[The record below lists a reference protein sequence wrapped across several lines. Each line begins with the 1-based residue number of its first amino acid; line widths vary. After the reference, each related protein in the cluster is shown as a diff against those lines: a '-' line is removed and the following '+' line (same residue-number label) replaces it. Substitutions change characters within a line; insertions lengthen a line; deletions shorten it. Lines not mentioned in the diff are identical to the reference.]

1 VSDFSK
7 HSFELPFE
15 QQAIWAKGFHPTGG
29 FVEFKKEDVEQSI
42 PERFESIVRMH
53 PDRIT
58 VKAGHQVV
66 TYAELNALAN
76 RVAHTVLAE
85 RGSEAEPVAILSEK
99 GIGQLASMLGVL
111 KAGKFVVLLDPS
123 FPTARIKA
131 VLEDSQASLVIT
143 DAQNASLARE
153 LLHTRCRLIEFE
165 SIDCRTS
172 NEDLHLPISP
182 KAFAFIFYTSG
193 STGQPKGVVW
203 NHSNLLHGIRLRTNE
218 THACKDDRITFLF
231 SSTAN
236 AVTNIFLALLNGAE
250 LLPFDVQRE
259 GVIHLAGW
267 LVRERISICWIS
279 SPLFRNL
286 YETLTGEERFPDLR
300 LIRTASEAVYKTD
313 IDLYKKHF
321 SPNCIFLTGLSSSE
335 AGQLSTYL
343 IDHKTE
349 IAGNEVPVGYP
360 VTDKEILLLNDEGK
374 QVAFNEVGE
383 IVVRSS
389 FLSPGYWRKPE
400 LTEAKFRLD
409 PHNPEKRLY
418 YTGDLGL
425 MLPDGCLM
433 HKGRKDFRV
442 KVRGYGVEI
451 AEVERS
457 LRDHAS
463 IKDVV
468 VVASTNESGEA
479 RLVAYFTSSSQRT
492 PGVSEL
498 RSFLKEKLADYMIP
512 AFVRLDALPL
522 TPSGKVDRKALP
534 VWNNSRPVLD
544 TPYLAP
550 RILLEEQLAKIWAEV
565 LDIDQVGIHDNFFD
579 LGGHSLAVTRVITRV
594 IKTFQLDLP
603 IKALFESPTVADM
616 AAIIAQNQRNNA
628 APEDLD
634 RMLSE
639 LESLSDEQAQ
649 KLLGQAG

>member
-1 VSDFSK
+1 
-7 HSFELPFE
+7 
-15 QQAIWAKGFHPTGG
+15 
-29 FVEFKKEDVEQSI
+29 
-42 PERFESIVRMH
+42 
-53 PDRIT
+53 
-58 VKAGHQVV
+58 
-66 TYAELNALAN
+66 
-76 RVAHTVLAE
+76 
-85 RGSEAEPVAILSEK
+85 
-99 GIGQLASMLGVL
+99 
-111 KAGKFVVLLDPS
+111 
-123 FPTARIKA
+123 
-131 VLEDSQASLVIT
+131 
-143 DAQNASLARE
+143 
-153 LLHTRCRLIEFE
+153 
-165 SIDCRTS
+165 
-172 NEDLHLPISP
+172 
-182 KAFAFIFYTSG
+182 
-193 STGQPKGVVW
+193 
-203 NHSNLLHGIRLRTNE
+203 
-218 THACKDDRITFLF
+218 
-231 SSTAN
+231 
-236 AVTNIFLALLNGAE
+236 
-250 LLPFDVQRE
+250 
-259 GVIHLAGW
+259 
-267 LVRERISICWIS
+267 
-279 SPLFRNL
+279 
-286 YETLTGEERFPDLR
+286 
-300 LIRTASEAVYKTD
+300 
-313 IDLYKKHF
+313 
-321 SPNCIFLTGLSSSE
+321 LTGLSSSE

-349 IAGNEVPVGYP
+349 IGGNEVPVGYP
-360 VTDKEILLLNDEGK
+360 VADKEILLLDDEGK
-374 QVAFNEVGE
+374 QVGFDDVGE
-383 IVVRSS
+383 IVVRSR
-389 FLSPGYWRKPE
+389 FLSPGYWRKPD

-468 VVASTNESGEA
+468 VVASTNESGET

-492 PGVSEL
+492 PTASEL

-550 RILLEEQLAKIWAEV
+550 RIQLTKIWAEV
-565 LDIDQVGIHDNFFD
+565 LGIDQVGIHDNFFD
-579 LGGHSLAVTRVITRV
+579 LGGHSLAVMRVITRV
-594 IKTFQLDLP
+594 VKTFQLDLP

-649 KLLGQAG
+649 KLLG

>member
-1 VSDFSK
+1 VSDLSK

-29 FVEFKKEDVEQSI
+29 FVEFTKEDVEQSI
-42 PERFESIVRMH
+42 PERFERTVRMH

-85 RGSEAEPVAILSEK
+85 WGSEAQPVGILSEK
-99 GIGQLASMLGVL
+99 GVGQLASMLGVL

-123 FPTARIKA
+123 FPMARIKA

-153 LLHTRCRLIEFE
+153 LPHTRCRLIEFE

-203 NHSNLLHGIRLRTNE
+203 NHSNLLHGIMLRTNE
-218 THACKDDRITFLF
+218 IHACKDDRITFLF

-259 GVIHLAGW
+259 GVIHLASW
-267 LVRERISICWIS
+267 LLRERITICWIS

-286 YETLTGEERFPDLR
+286 FETLTGEERFPDLR

-313 IDLYKKHF
+313 IDVYKKYF

-349 IAGNEVPVGYP
+349 IGGNEVPVGYP
-360 VTDKEILLLNDEGK
+360 VADKEILLLDDEGK
-374 QVAFNEVGE
+374 QVGFDDVGE
-383 IVVRSS
+383 IVVRSR
-389 FLSPGYWRKPE
+389 FLSPGYWRKPD

-468 VVASTNESGEA
+468 VVASTNESGET

-492 PGVSEL
+492 STASEL

-550 RILLEEQLAKIWAEV
+550 RILLEEQLTKIWAEV
-565 LDIDQVGIHDNFFD
+565 LGIDQVGIHDNFFD
-579 LGGHSLAVTRVITRV
+579 LGGHSLAVMRVITRV
-594 IKTFQLDLP
+594 VKTFQLDLP

-649 KLLGQAG
+649 KLLG